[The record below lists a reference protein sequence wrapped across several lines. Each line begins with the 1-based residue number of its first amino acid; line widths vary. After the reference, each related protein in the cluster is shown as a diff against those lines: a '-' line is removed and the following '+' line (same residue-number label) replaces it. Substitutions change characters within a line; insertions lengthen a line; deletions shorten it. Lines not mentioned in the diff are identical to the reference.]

1 MMEILIKK
9 LGCETARLIILNKKM
24 KDVQIIIK
32 FLKDFGLLIKDV
44 DQTIENEAKEQR
56 GRFFGMSLGTLGA
69 ALLRKML
76 AGK

>member
-1 MMEILIKK
+1 MMEISIKK